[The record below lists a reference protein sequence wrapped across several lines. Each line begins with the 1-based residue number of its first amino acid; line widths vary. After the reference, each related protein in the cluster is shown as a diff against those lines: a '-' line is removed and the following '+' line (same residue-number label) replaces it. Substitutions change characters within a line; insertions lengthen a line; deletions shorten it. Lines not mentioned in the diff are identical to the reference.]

1 MVRCISRVW
10 SGWLVVCQVVGG
22 AGMTGDRCSSW
33 VLARVV
39 SSVRFDAGGNT
50 GGGVAPR
57 LAVSTLSEGLLLG
70 IDMILPE
77 GSTSLSLC
85 RETDWG

>member
-10 SGWLVVCQVVGG
+10 SGWLVVCKVVGG
-22 AGMTGDRCSSW
+22 AGKGGRW
-33 VLARVV
+33 VLAVARVV
-39 SSVRFDAGGNT
+39 SSVRLDTGGNT

-70 IDMILPE
+70 IDMNLPAE
-77 GSTSLSLC
+77 HGSSLVS
-85 RETDWG
+85 